1 MLTLK
6 QKSKQSPR
14 ITVFLFAVMLTVAA
28 TALIRPAAG
37 LAAPVGEPTLSF
49 QPGSHDFGLQP
60 IYDTA
65 QTSFELR
72 NEGAEEVWIETLQTT
87 GPDSGS
93 FWVGNSNCWSG
104 SIQPGESCSVE
115 VSFNPNEPLAEY
127 EAQLRASSNGFD
139 FYADLSGTGASPW
152 FVADPNPVEF
162 GSAKVGGEGV
172 TREIEVVNAGNW
184 PGGVFIAVISG
195 GAVGSFQLLD
205 ETCTNRLIAPAET
218 CTAEVRFQPLSEGA
232 KKATFSLF
240 GESDGG
246 SQVVLTGAGT
256 APDPA
261 PAPISPPAPAAATAV
276 APIVV
281 RTAHRPRAELRER
294 KLRHRLQRKQR
305 LQRRL
310 RVLRR
315 TRAKQRRLRVLR
327 RQRAVQRN
335 RALRHHRSH

>member
-6 QKSKQSPR
+6 QKSKSSPR
-14 ITVFLFAVMLTVAA
+14 TTVFLFAILLTVAA

-49 QPGSHDFGLQP
+49 QPGSYDFGLQP
-60 IYDTA
+60 IYDNA
-65 QTSFELR
+65 RAELELR
-72 NEGAEEVWIETLQTT
+72 NEGAEEVWIESLQTS
-87 GPDSGS
+87 GSGS
-93 FWVGNSNCWSG
+93 FWVGNSDCWSG
-104 SIQPGESCSVE
+104 PVQPGESCSLE
-115 VSFNPNEPLAEY
+115 INFNPDEPLTDY
-127 EAQLRASSNGFD
+127 TAQVQARSNGYY

-152 FVADPNPVEF
+152 FSADPNPVEF

-172 TREIEVVNAGNW
+172 TRKIEVVNAGNW

-205 ETCTNRLIAPAET
+205 ESCTNRLIAPAET
-218 CTAEVRFQPLSEGA
+218 CAVEVRFQPLSEGV

-246 SQVVLTGAGT
+246 SQVVLTGTGT
-256 APDPA
+256 PPDPA
-261 PAPISPPAPAAATAV
+261 PEPAVPSSPGAATV
-276 APIVV
+276 APIVI
-281 RTAHRPRAELRER
+281 RTAPSRPRAELRER
-294 KLRHRLQRKQR
+294 KLRQRLHRKQR

-315 TRAKQRRLRVLR
+315 NRAKQRRLRTLR

-335 RALRHHRSH
+335 RSLRRHRSH

>member
-6 QKSKQSPR
+6 QKSKSSPR
-14 ITVFLFAVMLTVAA
+14 TTVFLFAILLTVAA

-49 QPGSHDFGLQP
+49 EPGSYDFGLQP
-60 IYDTA
+60 IYNTA
-65 QTSFELR
+65 QAGLELR
-72 NEGAEEVWIETLQTT
+72 NDGGEEVWIESLQTT

-93 FWVGNSNCWSG
+93 FWVNNSDCWSG
-104 SIQPGESCSVE
+104 PVQPGESCSLE
-115 VSFNPNEPLAEY
+115 LNFNPNEPLAEY
-127 EAQLRASSNGFD
+127 TAQLRASSNGFD

-152 FVADPNPVEF
+152 FTAEPNPVDF
-162 GSAKVGGEGV
+162 GPAKVDGEGV
-172 TREIEVVNAGNW
+172 TREIEVTNSGNW

-205 ETCTNRLIAPAET
+205 ESCTNRLLAPAET
-218 CTAEVRFQPLSEGA
+218 CTAQIRFQPLSEGV

-246 SQVVLTGAGT
+246 SQVVLTGTGT
-256 APDPA
+256 PPDPA
-261 PAPISPPAPAAATAV
+261 PEPAVPSTPGAAAV
-276 APIVV
+276 APIVI
-281 RTAHRPRAELRER
+281 RTAPNRPRAELRER
-294 KLRHRLQRKQR
+294 KLRQRLHRKQR

-315 TRAKQRRLRVLR
+315 TRAKQRRLRTLR
-327 RQRAVQRN
+327 RQRALQKRK
-335 RALRHHRSH
+335 ALRRHRLR